1 VTGCELF
8 VEVLVCCDVAKAF
21 QLLGAVWIGHLC
33 GIRYRSMRVMRVSQF
48 IDQTTEKLGYGE
60 R

>member
-1 VTGCELF
+1 
-8 VEVLVCCDVAKAF
+8 LVCCDVAKAF

-48 IDQTTEKLGYGE
+48 IDQTTKKLGIWREVADSAE
-60 R
+60 RLN